1 MKIMYSTSGRVTAD
15 GIIELPDHWKG
26 DIIHETISIQLT
38 PNRFYQ
44 DLFVDRI
51 EWGTRIIIRNSSGGA
66 IDAYYS
72 VQAQSLDRS

>member
-1 MKIMYSTSGRVTAD
+1 MYSTSGRVTVD
-15 GIIELPDHWKG
+15 GIIELPEQWRG
-26 DIIHETISIQLT
+26 DIRQETISVQLT

-44 DLFVDRI
+44 ELFVDRI

-72 VQAQSLDRS
+72 VQAQPLDRS